1 MADQENAETVVIDR
15 LDRQLIHALLVS
27 PRASFSH
34 LAAVLGSSEQTV
46 ARRYRR
52 LVEGRVV
59 RIRCLRGPVAGF
71 QDWMVR
77 ARVRAGS
84 AGPVAGALAAR
95 EDVSWVAIAAGGAE
109 VYCSTRPRSA
119 EQRDALLLERLPGAS
134 QVTALSAHA
143 ILHRYAGS
151 GANEWSAFEDV
162 LEPAQRRALEAERGP
177 RPEGVLSNPRT
188 ERQELEPGDEALAA
202 ALHEDGRASLAA
214 LAAAV
219 GDTPGRVR
227 RRLDALFGSGALY
240 VDAEIATSALGFD
253 VSATLWLAIA
263 PAHLVEAAERMAAAP
278 ESAFVAAISGA
289 QNLYVS
295 VVCRDAAELYE
306 LITREVGA
314 LPAVSSVET
323 VPVARKVKLA
333 GSTLQ
338 GELLPEPV

>member
-1 MADQENAETVVIDR
+1 VI
-15 LDRQLIHALLVS
+15 
-27 PRASFSH
+27 
-34 LAAVLGSSEQTV
+34 
-46 ARRYRR
+46 
-52 LVEGRVV
+52 RV
-59 RIRCLRGPVAGF
+59 RGLRGPVAEV

-77 ARVRAGS
+77 AQVRAGS

-95 EDVSWVAIAAGGAE
+95 EDVAWVAIAAGGAE
-109 VYCSTRPRSA
+109 VYCTTRPRSA

-151 GANEWSAFEDV
+151 GANEWSAFDDA
-162 LEPAQRRALEAERGP
+162 LGPTQLRALEAERGP
-177 RPEGVLSNPRT
+177 RPEGVLSNPQSQRG
-188 ERQELEPGDEALAA
+188 RLAPGDEALAT

-214 LAAAV
+214 LAAAS
-219 GDTPGRVR
+219 GESPGRVR
-227 RRLDALFGSGALY
+227 RRLDLLLGSGALY

-253 VSATLWLAIA
+253 VSAVLWLTIA
-263 PAHLVEAAERMAAAP
+263 PAHLVEVAERMAAAP

-295 VVCRDAAELYE
+295 VVCRDTAALYE
-306 LITREVGA
+306 FITQEVGA

>member
-1 MADQENAETVVIDR
+1 
-15 LDRQLIHALLVS
+15 LIHALLVS
-27 PRASFSH
+27 PRASFSQ
-34 LAAVLGSSEQTV
+34 LAMVLGSSEQTI

-52 LVEGRVV
+52 LVEGRVIRV
-59 RIRCLRGPVAGF
+59 RGLRGPLAGL

-84 AGPVAGALAAR
+84 AGAVAGALAAR
-95 EDVSWVAIAAGGAE
+95 EDVAWVAIAAGGAE
-109 VYCSTRPRSA
+109 VCCSTRPRSA

-134 QVTALSAHA
+134 QVTELSAHA
-143 ILHRYAGS
+143 ILQRYAGS
-151 GANEWSAFEDV
+151 GANEWSAFDDA
-162 LEPAQRRALEAERGP
+162 LEPAQLRALEAERGP
-177 RPEGVLSNPRT
+177 RPEGVLSNPQPHRA
-188 ERQELEPGDEALAA
+188 QLEPADEALAA
-202 ALHEDGRASLAA
+202 ALHDDGRASLAT
-214 LAAAV
+214 LAAAT
-219 GDTPGRVR
+219 GDSPGRVR
-227 RRLDALFGSGALY
+227 RRLDVLLGSGALY
-240 VDAEIATSALGFD
+240 VDVEVATSGLGLD
-253 VSATLWLAIA
+253 VSAILWLAIA

-295 VVCRDAAELYE
+295 VVCRDTAALYE
-306 LITREVGA
+306 FITREVGA

>member
-1 MADQENAETVVIDR
+1 M
-15 LDRQLIHALLVS
+15 IHALLVS
-27 PRASFSH
+27 PRASFSQ
-34 LAAVLGSSEQTV
+34 LAAVLDSSEQTV

-52 LVEGRVV
+52 LVEGRVIRV
-59 RIRCLRGPVAGF
+59 RGLRGPLPGF

-84 AGPVAGALAAR
+84 ASAVAGALAAR
-95 EDVSWVAIAAGGAE
+95 EDVAWVAIAAGGAE

-151 GANEWSAFEDV
+151 GANEWSAFDDA
-162 LEPAQRRALEAERGP
+162 LDPAQLRALEAERGP
-177 RPEGVLSNPRT
+177 RPEGVVSNPQPHRV
-188 ERQELEPGDEALAA
+188 QLGSGDEALAA
-202 ALHEDGRASLAA
+202 ALHNDGRASLAA
-214 LAAAV
+214 LAAAS
-219 GDTPGRVR
+219 GDSPGRVR
-227 RRLDALFGSGALY
+227 RRLDDLLGSGALY
-240 VDAEIATSALGFD
+240 VDVELATSGLGFD
-253 VSATLWLAIA
+253 VSAILWLAIA

-278 ESAFVAAISGA
+278 QSAFVAAISGA

-295 VVCRDAAELYE
+295 LVCRDTAELYE
-306 LITREVGA
+306 FITREVGT

-338 GELLPEPV
+338 GELLPEPA

>member
-1 MADQENAETVVIDR
+1 
-15 LDRQLIHALLVS
+15 LIHALLVS
-27 PRASFSH
+27 PRASFRQ

-52 LVEGRVV
+52 LVEGRIV
-59 RIRCLRGPVAGF
+59 RVRGLRGPVSEI

-109 VYCSTRPRSA
+109 VYCTTRPRSA

-151 GANEWSAFEDV
+151 GANEWSAFDDP
-162 LEPAQRRALEAERGP
+162 LEPRQLQALEAERGP
-177 RPEGVLSNPRT
+177 RPEGVLSEPQP
-188 ERQELEPGDEALAA
+188 ERPPLEPADEAVAA
-202 ALHEDGRASLAA
+202 ALHEDGRAGIAA
-214 LAAAV
+214 LAALG
-219 GDTPGRVR
+219 GDSPGRIR
-227 RRLDALFGSGALY
+227 RRLDHLFGSGALY
-240 VDAEIATSALGFD
+240 VDTEIATSVLGFD
-253 VSATLWLAIA
+253 ISATLWMAIA
-263 PAHLVEAAERMAAAP
+263 PARLVEAAERMAACP

-295 VVCRDAAELYE
+295 VVCRDTAELYE
-306 LITREVGA
+306 FITREVGA
-314 LPAVSSVET
+314 LPEVSSVET
-323 VPVARKVKLA
+323 VPLARKVKLA

-338 GELLPEPV
+338 GDLLPEPV

>member
-1 MADQENAETVVIDR
+1 
-15 LDRQLIHALLVS
+15 LIHALLVS
-27 PRASFSH
+27 PRASFSR
-34 LAAVLGSSEQTV
+34 LAAALGSSEQTV

-52 LVEGRVV
+52 LVEGRVIRV
-59 RIRCLRGPVAGF
+59 RGLRGPIGEM

-84 AGPVAGALAAR
+84 AGVVAGALAAR
-95 EDVSWVAIAAGGAE
+95 EDVAWVAIAAGGAE
-109 VYCSTRPRSA
+109 VYCTTRPRSP
-119 EQRDALLLERLPGAS
+119 EQRDALLLERLPNAA

-151 GANEWSAFEDV
+151 GAHEWSGFDDA
-162 LEPAQRRALEAERGP
+162 LGPAQLRALEAERGP
-177 RPEGVLSNPRT
+177 RPEGVLSNPHS
-188 ERQELEPGDEALAA
+188 ERAQLEPDDEALAA
-202 ALHEDGRASLAA
+202 ALLEDGRASLAA
-214 LAAAV
+214 LAAA
-219 GDTPGRVR
+219 GDDSPGRVR
-227 RRLDALFGSGALY
+227 RRLDALLESGALY
-240 VDAEIATSALGFD
+240 VDSEIATSALGFN

-295 VVCRDAAELYE
+295 VVCRDTVALYE
-306 LITREVGA
+306 FLTRQVGA

-323 VPVARKVKLA
+323 VPIARKVKLA

>member
-1 MADQENAETVVIDR
+1 
-15 LDRQLIHALLVS
+15 LDRQLIHALLIS
-27 PRASFSH
+27 PRAPFSH
-34 LAAVLGSSEQTV
+34 LAEVLGSSEQTV

-59 RIRCLRGPVAGF
+59 RVRGLRGPLAGI

-84 AGPVAGALAAR
+84 AGPIAGALAAR

-119 EQRDALLLERLPGAS
+119 EQSDALLLERLPGAA

-151 GANEWSAFEDV
+151 GANEWGAFDDR
-162 LEPAQRRALEAERGP
+162 LEAAQRRALEAERGP
-177 RPEGVLSNPRT
+177 RPDGVLSNPRA
-188 ERQELEPGDEALAA
+188 ERVQLEPEDEAVAA
-202 ALHEDGRASLAA
+202 ALHRDGRASLAT
-214 LAAAV
+214 LAAAG
-219 GDTPGRVR
+219 GDSPGRVR
-227 RRLDALFGSGALY
+227 RRLEALLGAGALY
-240 VDAEIATSALGFD
+240 VDIEVATVALGVD
-253 VSATLWLAIA
+253 VAAVLWLTIA

-278 ESAFVAAISGA
+278 ESAFVAAVSGA

-295 VVCRDAAELYE
+295 LVCRSTAALYE
-306 LITREVGA
+306 FITSEVGA

-323 VPVARKVKLA
+323 VPLARKVKLA
-333 GSTLQ
+333 GSVMH
-338 GELLPEPV
+338 GDLLPEPV